1 MTKETKKANVQ
12 VKEQKVTKNTQS
24 KKSKIDTHTQVDT
37 HAHTRTSTIDKKL
50 VIKLFNKGMTAY
62 QIAKHIGKYYS
73 QVAPILE
80 KEGLTWEKRPAGPT
94 DKKSRTIYCN
104 EEQYKF
110 IKDYLKNNK

>member
-1 MTKETKKANVQ
+1 MTKESKKANVQ
-12 VKEQKVTKNTQS
+12 VKEQKVVKQAKEQKTTTNEHK
-24 KKSKIDTHTQVDT
+24 
-37 HAHTRTSTIDKKL
+37 STIDKKL

>member
-1 MTKETKKANVQ
+1 MTKENKKANVQ
-12 VKEQKVTKNTQS
+12 VKEQKVTKNTQD
-24 KKSKIDTHTQVDT
+24 KKAKVDT
-37 HAHTRTSTIDKKL
+37 HAHTRTSTLDKKL

-73 QVAPILE
+73 QVAHILE